1 MQVSRSKEQQQ
12 AVATDNNARATRVR
26 DAAPPATPAS
36 LVIVHGLWMN
46 RLSME
51 PLRRPFA
58 SRGFATHVF
67 RYPSVSRGLEA
78 NAARLAD
85 FVAAVPGHTVHFVGH
100 SLGGVLIGAMLERAP
115 LGERA
120 GRVVCLGSPFAG
132 SAIGARVA
140 RWGALGARCI
150 GRSIGDLNACGG
162 FPEWRVPHELGVIA
176 GDRPYGF
183 GRLLGGFDEPNDG
196 TVAISETRVRGA
208 ADHIVLP
215 VTHLSMLWSRLVL
228 EQALAFFANGRFAR
242 AASPSG

>member
-1 MQVSRSKEQQQ
+1 MQISRSKEQQQ
-12 AVATDNNARATRVR
+12 AAASNDAPARAR
-26 DAAPPATPAS
+26 DAARPATPAS
-36 LVIVHGLWMN
+36 LVIAHGLWMN

-51 PLRRPFA
+51 LLRRRFV

-100 SLGGVLIGAMLERAP
+100 SLGGVLIGAMLERTP
-115 LGERA
+115 VGERA

-162 FPEWRVPHELGVIA
+162 FPQWRVPQELGVIA

-196 TVAISETRVRGA
+196 TVAIAETRVRGA

-215 VTHLSMLWSRLVL
+215 VTHMSMLWSRLVL
-228 EQALAFFANGRFAR
+228 EQALAFLETGRFSRAPAPTAR
-242 AASPSG
+242 